1 MRLYRIKYFLEM
13 KLFQIIRK
21 NRILDSTLFFVAN
34 TCFFFIRIL
43 SQKNNFKKNNVL
55 IISLH
60 KIGDSIFTLPAIKSL
75 IEFYSSNNI
84 SLLVYEDVNQI
95 FREQLNVN
103 RIITINKDNLHFS
116 ERIADNYSRKIIRE
130 LNPEVIVD
138 LTGSILSASLIF
150 NSHARKIYGMNE
162 KYFRKIY
169 SGFTDIRKTPHL
181 INRYSDV
188 ASLAF
193 KREIKQSEFEYKIS
207 FNRDDKILIHPFA
220 GWKAK
225 EWGLKKFI
233 SLAEKLSDKYDVEI
247 IFPQNT
253 ISKEVLNYLAQ
264 SNIKFKETGTLE
276 ELKNEILNS
285 SLFIGNDS
293 GPVYLAALY
302 GKPTFSIY
310 GPTNPKFSKP
320 FGKYHKQIY
329 KKLKCSP
336 ASEQYC
342 FLSAGRECP
351 SNECMVFLDEDFIFQ
366 EVINFIKELGIHS
379 VKN

>member
-1 MRLYRIKYFLEM
+1 M
-13 KLFQIIRK
+13 KFFQVIRK
-21 NRILDSTLFFVAN
+21 NRVLDSTLFFVAI
-34 TCFFFIRIL
+34 TFIVLIRLL
-43 SQKNNFKKNNVL
+43 SRKNKFNPSNVL

-75 IEFYSSNNI
+75 IEFYSSDNV
-84 SLLVYEDVNQI
+84 SLLVYEEVNQI
-95 FREQLNVN
+95 FREQLNVG
-103 RIITINKDNLHFS
+103 RIVTINKNNLHFS
-116 ERIADNYSRKIIRE
+116 ERIADKYSRKIIRE
-130 LNPEVIVD
+130 LNPEIIVD

-150 NSHARKIYGMNE
+150 NSHARKIFGMNE

-169 SGFTDIRKTPHL
+169 SDFTDIRKTPHL
-181 INRYSDV
+181 INRYCDV
-188 ASLAF
+188 ASLLV
-193 KREIKQSEFEYKIS
+193 KREIKQDEFEYKIS
-207 FNRDDKILIHPFA
+207 FNKDDKILIHPFA

-233 SLAEKLSDKYDVEI
+233 SLAEKLSDKYDVEL
-247 IFPQNT
+247 IFPTNT
-253 ISKEVLNYLAQ
+253 ISKEVLNYLAE
-264 SNIKFKETGTLE
+264 NKIKFKETSTLE
-276 ELKNEILNS
+276 DLMNEILKS

-320 FGKYHKQIY
+320 FGKYHKQVY

-336 ASEQYC
+336 VSDQYC

-351 SNECMVFLDEDFIFQ
+351 SNECMVLLDEDFIFQ
-366 EVINFIKELGIHS
+366 EVINFIKELDIHS